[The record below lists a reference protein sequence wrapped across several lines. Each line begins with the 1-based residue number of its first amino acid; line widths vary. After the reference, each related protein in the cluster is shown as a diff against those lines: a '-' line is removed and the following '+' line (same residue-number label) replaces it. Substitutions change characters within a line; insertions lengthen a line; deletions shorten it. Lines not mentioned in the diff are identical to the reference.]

1 MNGYIFVK
9 SLRVGVSLPAF
20 LTRRKILNECEVIIY
35 VGKAKNLKKR
45 VRSYFN
51 NSQKSTKTI
60 AQVQHDVRISQ
71 G

>member
-1 MNGYIFVK
+1 MNDTLKETLSI
-9 SLRVGVSLPAF
+9 LPD
-20 LTRRKILNECEVIIY
+20 LPGCYLYYNKDNTIIY